1 MKVFR
6 ALGLLAAVA
15 LSAAAAQAGDK
26 VAVIIAN
33 SNYSKM
39 RDLPAAAD
47 AVSARE
53 DLSRAGFE
61 VIVIRDASRATAGP
75 ALREAREALADA
87 QQAILFLSGYVVSS
101 GWDNWL
107 LLADA
112 PRPDVLSV
120 GANGI
125 SVNALMTLLA
135 DKAGAAAVLVGSG
148 KAPGKPEDGLSYGFA
163 AARIPQGITVISG
176 ETGKLLRILRAGLLV
191 EGVTTRDVAE
201 AAPDG
206 VSVQGFVSASIPFQP
221 EPVTGP
227 NPREELDAWN
237 AARDKGTADAVA
249 AFLERFPAGLFAKE
263 AQALLVELRKTPQ
276 DKAREAEEALK
287 LSREDRRDIQRDLSL
302 LGYDTR
308 GIDGIFGRGTRSAI
322 RSWQKANGYEPTGYL
337 SADQLAALRSA
348 AVVRARQLE
357 EEARRRQ
364 EEQDRQDAA
373 YWRKTGRTGTE
384 EGLRDYLKHY
394 PDGLYADIARERLAV
409 FEEERRRTAAI
420 AERNAWDMA
429 KEADTIA
436 AYRDFLKRFPDGAF
450 AADARQRLA
459 ELEREA
465 SESSEKAKAMRE
477 EQSVLSNPITRL
489 LVERQLDKL
498 GLKPGRVDGII
509 DGDTR
514 KAIRRFQRA
523 AGLPVTGFVTQQTL
537 VRLLFAKGD

>member
-87 QQAILFLSGYVVSS
+87 QQAILFFSGYVVSS

-237 AARDKGTADAVA
+237 AARDKGTADSVA

>member
-61 VIVIRDASRATAGP
+61 VIVIRDASRATAVP

-135 DKAGAAAVLVGSG
+135 DKAGTAAVLVGSG
-148 KAPGKPEDGLSYGFA
+148 KAPGKPEGGLSHGFA
-163 AARIPQGITVISG
+163 ASRIPQGITVISG

-206 VSVQGFVSASIPFQP
+206 VSVQGFVSANIPFLP

-237 AARDKGTADAVA
+237 AARNKGTAEAVA

-263 AQALLVELRKTPQ
+263 AQALLAELRKTPQ
-276 DKAREAEEALK
+276 DKAREVEEALK

-322 RSWQKANGYEPTGYL
+322 RSWQKASGYEPTGYL

-348 AVVRARQLE
+348 AVVRSRQLE
-357 EEARRRQ
+357 DEARRRQ

-420 AERNAWDMA
+420 AERNAWDVA

-498 GLKPGRVDGII
+498 GLEPGRVDGII

>member
-87 QQAILFLSGYVVSS
+87 QQAILFFSGYVVSS